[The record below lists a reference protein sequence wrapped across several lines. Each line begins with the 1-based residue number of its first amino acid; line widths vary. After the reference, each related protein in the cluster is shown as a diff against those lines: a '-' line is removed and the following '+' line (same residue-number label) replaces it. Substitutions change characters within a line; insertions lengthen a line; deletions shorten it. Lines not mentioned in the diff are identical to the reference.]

1 MKSYKASHILVPAKY
16 EALDILRKLTATPN
30 EFESFARRYSIC
42 SSAPQ
47 GGYLGEIQIGKAD
60 SDFEESVL
68 DLKINEISKIPV
80 RTKFGYHIIKR
91 NG

>member
-1 MKSYKASHILVPAKY
+1 MKSYKASHILVAAKY
-16 EALDILRKLTATPN
+16 EAEDILQKLSATPS
-30 EFESFARRYSIC
+30 EFESLARRHSTC

-47 GGYLGEIQIGKAD
+47 GGNLGEIKIGKAD

-68 DLKINEISKIPV
+68 NLKINEISKIPV